1 MLLSVET
8 LAEGDLDSAEALL
21 FTYIPPGSY
30 REAGESGSE
39 EERRGGTKE
48 KKMVKRVKKSS
59 SSRLGHSQQS

>member
-30 REAGESGSE
+30 REAGESGGL
-39 EERRGGTKE
+39 RGEKRGTE
-48 KKMVKRVKKSS
+48 KKYGEEGEEV
-59 SSRLGHSQQS
+59 QQ